1 MSNGAHALE
10 TSELRMEAKKLQVKF
25 FLEQPSVKL
34 EAIVPVFHAWIRE
47 HELGSEMLVDVADY
61 AHVKDGPGVVLIGDA
76 SDYYLD
82 LADGRP
88 GLLYSRKRY
97 GDADPV
103 LRVEDALRRALNA
116 CRLLESEEAL
126 VPRFRFRTD
135 ELLLRANDRL
145 RAENSDAGLAAAR
158 PALEAALTKLYG
170 KAPTLERLG
179 NQSEL
184 FTVKVAAPGAPDVK
198 SLLDRLGGAPA

>member
-1 MSNGAHALE
+1 
-10 TSELRMEAKKLQVKF
+10 MEAKKLQVKF
-25 FLEQPSVKL
+25 FLEQTSVKL

-47 HELGSEMLVDVADY
+47 HKLGSEMLVDVADY
-61 AHVKDGPGVVLIGDA
+61 AHVPNGPGVVLIGDA

-82 LADGRP
+82 LGDGRP

-116 CRLLESEEAL
+116 CRLLESEESL
-126 VPRFRFRTD
+126 SPRFRFRTD
-135 ELLLRANDRL
+135 EVLLRANDRL
-145 RAENSDAGLAAAR
+145 RAENTDAGFAAAR

-170 KAPTLERLG
+170 KLPKLERVG
-179 NQSEL
+179 SPSEL
-184 FTVKVAAPGAPDVK
+184 LTVKVTAAGAADVK
-198 SLLDRLGGAPA
+198 SLLDRLGGAPS